1 MAVERLRQQEYK
13 DESNHSPVSSEINF
27 TCGFDPKLAS
37 FMNSRNADRVE
48 FRSIRHIR
56 RWKMLRRRNCGDD
69 GGGHYCHYLMSVLL
83 FSKSSTFVAKLS
95 PESLS
100 ATFS

>member
-1 MAVERLRQQEYK
+1 MERLRQQEYK

-56 RWKMLRRRNCGDD
+56 RWKMLRRLNCGDH
-69 GGGHYCHYLMSVLL
+69 GGQYCHYLMSVLL

>member
-56 RWKMLRRRNCGDD
+56 RWKMLRRLNCSDH
-69 GGGHYCHYLMSVLL
+69 GGHYCHYLMSVLL